1 MPAAGSASTAT
12 ISWSPIRSIAA
23 SEDKHDVIGREIR
36 RRAGESRQ
44 RHHGQDARRRAGA
57 GGRGAEN
64 VPHQSAG
71 RAQGRGT
78 QTRRRLGRYAGA
90 VPDRQEIRRRRPRR
104 RLDRAQ
110 ARRAPRE
117 PPPSPLRRVFHRAQG
132 PRPYLYRGRRSG
144 VRRRRRDLFA
154 ARLLARLQQHV
165 GRGRGAGLG
174 LDGRRLDRGLG
185 LRSASG
191 QPQMKLWEDPRVA
204 KGMTAQLAARRQ
216 RLAAGEKPLG
226 WKMGFGAPGA
236 MKLLQTS
243 GPLSGYLL
251 QSALLSSGAT
261 VDVKGWTQLVA
272 EPEIGVR
279 LGADLPT
286 GGDAAAA
293 PAAIASLTPAIELA
307 DLDLA
312 GGPDAVEPILS
323 RNIFQRR
330 VLLSA
335 QSRDGGDTAGLVSR
349 VFRRGK
355 LAAETA
361 EPEALTGKVADLLV
375 HLADM
380 LGAFGERLRAGDLVI
395 CGSTVPPPLIEAD
408 EVEFRHAL
416 EPIGNVAV
424 RFTR

>member
-1 MPAAGSASTAT
+1 
-12 ISWSPIRSIAA
+12 
-23 SEDKHDVIGREIR
+23 
-36 RRAGESRQ
+36 
-44 RHHGQDARRRAGA
+44 
-57 GGRGAEN
+57 
-64 VPHQSAG
+64 
-71 RAQGRGT
+71 
-78 QTRRRLGRYAGA
+78 
-90 VPDRQEIRRRRPRR
+90 
-104 RLDRAQ
+104 
-110 ARRAPRE
+110 
-117 PPPSPLRRVFHRAQG
+117 
-132 PRPYLYRGRRSG
+132 
-144 VRRRRRDLFA
+144 
-154 ARLLARLQQHV
+154 
-165 GRGRGAGLG
+165 
-174 LDGRRLDRGLG
+174 
-185 LRSASG
+185 
-191 QPQMKLWEDPRVA
+191 MKLWEDPRVV
-204 KGMTAQLAARRQ
+204 KGMTAQLLERRQ

-261 VDVKGWTQLVA
+261 VDVKGWTQPVA

-279 LGADLPT
+279 LGADLAP
-286 GGDAAAA
+286 GADVAAAR
-293 PAAIASLTPAIELA
+293 AAIASLTPAIELA

-312 GGPDAVEPILS
+312 GSPDAVEPILA

-335 QSRDGGDTAGLVSR
+335 QSRNGGDTAGLVSR

-380 LGAFGERLRAGDLVI
+380 LGAFGERLRARDLVI
-395 CGSTVPPPLIEAD
+395 CGSTVPPPLIESD
-408 EVEFRHAL
+408 EVEFRYAL
-416 EPIGNVAV
+416 DPIGEVAV